1 MMVKTIITNISYTYN
16 LMIPMTV
23 ITQFFPLNRVED
35 KVIGNYNTTIDNDL
49 SSALADYKFLVTNQ

>member
-1 MMVKTIITNISYTYN
+1 
-16 LMIPMTV
+16 MIPMTV